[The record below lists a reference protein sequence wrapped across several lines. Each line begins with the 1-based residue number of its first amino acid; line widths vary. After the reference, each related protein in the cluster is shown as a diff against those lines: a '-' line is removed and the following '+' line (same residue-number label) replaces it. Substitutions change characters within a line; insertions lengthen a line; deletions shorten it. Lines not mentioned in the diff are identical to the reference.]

1 MVQFN
6 IKHPDECIRTALI
19 DKIDNLTKPKGSLGR
34 LEELALKI
42 GWIQQTLSPE
52 LRKPHNILFA
62 ADHGIIEEGVTVS
75 PKEVTW
81 QQLGHFSRGGAG
93 INFLCHQHGFE
104 LVLVD
109 AGVDYD
115 IPTGHGIIDRKMRRG
130 TSNFLKGPAMSKEE
144 LNECITRGAGIV
156 DMVHQKGCNIVS
168 FGEMGSGNT
177 SPSSMWMSIFT
188 GIPIADCIG
197 AGAGL
202 DNAGIQH
209 KLEVLS
215 KAMDNYHG
223 DGTME
228 DKMAW
233 FGGFEMAM
241 AVGGM
246 LRAAELGMIVLVDGF
261 IMTSCMAAASYFY
274 PEVLNYAIF
283 GHQGDEAGHKLMLQA
298 LGVQGLLHLGLR
310 LGEGTGAVCAYPI
323 LQSAVNMMNEMDSFA
338 NTDVTKYFCP
348 HEDADSS
355 PDLLHPPAYMATD
368 TGGCH
373 LLQKGGK
380 LLVGHRMAHRRCACA
395 HALWCSTPLSLYGGS
410 ADGFWCPTVAHG
422 SATRRRT
429 CRFPRWLWWWNIPR
443 TGARHYERLAHWHL
457 WRDRAYPLLPDGS
470 GCGVVVTPA
479 TGSSDVACRRLL
491 EQVLGLT
498 DSKPVALCPHRSH
511 SQEPYRIY
519 RNETPDM
526 DRQYAVWQ
534 VGFAAATVTL
544 SVGSPAHLC
553 CVNAAHLFHQ
563 RQDQGIYR
571 RLLWSRVP
579 DF

>member
-52 LRKPHNILFA
+52 LHKPHNILFA

-209 KLEVLS
+209 KLKVLS
-215 KAMDNYHG
+215 MAMDNYHG

-323 LQSAVNMMNEMDSFA
+323 LQSAVNMINEMDSFA
-338 NTDVTKYFCP
+338 NTDVTKYF
-348 HEDADSS
+348 
-355 PDLLHPPAYMATD
+355 
-368 TGGCH
+368 
-373 LLQKGGK
+373 
-380 LLVGHRMAHRRCACA
+380 
-395 HALWCSTPLSLYGGS
+395 
-410 ADGFWCPTVAHG
+410 
-422 SATRRRT
+422 
-429 CRFPRWLWWWNIPR
+429 
-443 TGARHYERLAHWHL
+443 
-457 WRDRAYPLLPDGS
+457 
-470 GCGVVVTPA
+470 
-479 TGSSDVACRRLL
+479 
-491 EQVLGLT
+491 
-498 DSKPVALCPHRSH
+498 
-511 SQEPYRIY
+511 
-519 RNETPDM
+519 
-526 DRQYAVWQ
+526 
-534 VGFAAATVTL
+534 
-544 SVGSPAHLC
+544 
-553 CVNAAHLFHQ
+553 
-563 RQDQGIYR
+563 
-571 RLLWSRVP
+571 
-579 DF
+579 